1 MKELKIEKFF
11 KAMWKTNLWL
21 ILIFY
26 TSSLLLSLS
35 FTIVSLSS
43 GARITTTGA
52 PPTLEMC
59 NKAAFDAWNLVGAQK
74 IFLK

>member
-1 MKELKIEKFF
+1 MPVQH
-11 KAMWKTNLWL
+11 A
-21 ILIFY
+21 
-26 TSSLLLSLS
+26 LSC
-35 FTIVSLSS
+35 FVAVVSVSS